1 MADERNPTHPMS
13 QTPRRS
19 YGNRKGIIG
28 WIDSR
33 HLNLERYFY
42 SMHRLC
48 GLTLVGYLFVHVYD
62 TATRLGGPAPWNAF
76 LLTIENPMI
85 YAGEWL
91 LVAVV
96 AFHGLN
102 GIRLILAEVGLSI
115 GEPQRPIY
123 PYTPRSL
130 GRRQRYIIL
139 LLMTIGGIL
148 LVGAALE
155 YLVYVP
161 LVMPGR

>member
-1 MADERNPTHPMS
+1 MRDGLDQPHTKSARFWKLH
-13 QTPRRS
+13 
-19 YGNRKGIIG
+19 GNRRGLIG
-28 WIDSR
+28 WFDSR

-42 SMHRLC
+42 SLHRLC
-48 GLTLVGYLFVHVYD
+48 GVILVGYLFVHVYT
-62 TATRLGGPAPWNAF
+62 TATRLRGVAPWNAF
-76 LLTIENPMI
+76 LHTIENPLI

-123 PYTPRSL
+123 PYKPESL
-130 GRRQRYIIL
+130 GRRQRFLIL
-139 LLMTIGGIL
+139 LLMIVGGFL
-148 LVGAALE
+148 LAGAALE
-155 YLVYVP
+155 YLVFVS
-161 LVMPGR
+161 LAITVR

>member
-1 MADERNPTHPMS
+1 MKDERSPTSSMS
-13 QTPRRS
+13 QPRQKS

-28 WIDSR
+28 WFDSR

-48 GLTLVGYLFVHVYD
+48 GITLVGYLFIHVYT
-62 TATRLGGPAPWNAF
+62 TATRLRGPAPWNAF
-76 LLTIENPMI
+76 LLTIENPLI

-123 PYTPRSL
+123 PYRPKSL
-130 GRRQRYIIL
+130 GKRQRYFIL
-139 LLMTIGGIL
+139 LLMIVSGTL
-148 LVGAALE
+148 LVGTALE

-161 LVMPGR
+161 SAMPGG

>member
-1 MADERNPTHPMS
+1 MTDERNPTRTMS
-13 QTPRRS
+13 ELSRRS
-19 YGNRKGIIG
+19 RANRRGIIG
-28 WIDSR
+28 WFDSR

-48 GLTLVGYLFVHVYD
+48 GITLVGYLFIHVYT
-62 TATRLGGPAPWNAF
+62 TATRLKGPAPWNAF
-76 LLTIENPMI
+76 LLTIENPLI

-123 PYTPRSL
+123 PYKPKSL
-130 GRRQRYIIL
+130 GRRQRYFIL
-139 LLMTIGGIL
+139 LLMIVGGIL
-148 LVGAALE
+148 LAGAALE

-161 LVMPGR
+161 LTILGR